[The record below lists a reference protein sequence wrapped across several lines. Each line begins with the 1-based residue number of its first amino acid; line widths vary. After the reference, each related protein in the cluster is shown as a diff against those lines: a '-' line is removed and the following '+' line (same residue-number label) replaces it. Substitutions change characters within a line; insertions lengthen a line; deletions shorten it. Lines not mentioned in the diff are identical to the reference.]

1 MKKLSIAMLSLV
13 FLFSFATS
21 VFAATTGSVTSTRK
35 DNAAKSITITG
46 SGKYMKFTVT
56 YSGGKGDGYGG
67 DGVLIKK
74 TGVDTGEEIAYFDV
88 SYNNKTQSTDVWLDK
103 NATYILQADVS
114 IFAASDASVTAS
126 IKER

>member
-1 MKKLSIAMLSLV
+1 MKKLSLAMLSLV

-56 YSGGKGDGYGG
+56 YSGSVGDGYGG

-74 TGVDTGEEIAYFDV
+74 TSASTGEEIASFNVDP
-88 SYNNKTQSTDVWLDK
+88 SSKSQSTDVWLDK